1 MCTWWAGVMRGCVG
15 GDDDGSSPCVTSFSC
30 WVSSVTVGG
39 EPWCR
44 THETAMIIL
53 RILVLAAAT
62 GNTNIF
68 FPHFKYSLINVA
80 TIVLIKPAV
89 ERKVF
94 AVWEGISFANMRC
107 YTSLDLSTR
116 ASVQCGRGYSCLKVT
131 RPSQVFSRSG
141 RYVPPDRRPGVTTL
155 YRGCFVLDI
164 LKVDTQDTGV
174 STWITSTQSYILTIC
189 CTNIIILKTFV
200 GLIPYITLLTSL

>member
-1 MCTWWAGVMRGCVG
+1 
-15 GDDDGSSPCVTSFSC
+15 
-30 WVSSVTVGG
+30 
-39 EPWCR
+39 
-44 THETAMIIL
+44 
-53 RILVLAAAT
+53 
-62 GNTNIF
+62 
-68 FPHFKYSLINVA
+68 
-80 TIVLIKPAV
+80 
-89 ERKVF
+89 
-94 AVWEGISFANMRC
+94 MRC

-200 GLIPYITLLTSL
+200 GVIPYIALLTSL